1 MQTGLYVSLSSQIAL
16 DRRLTTL
23 ADNVANSTTVGFRA
37 TEVKFNQVVSDQK
50 VADVAFVSQGN
61 EFISTRSGGI
71 TETGGPL
78 DFALKGEAWFQVET
92 PSGPTLTRDGRFTLT
107 DLGELV
113 TLNGYPVLDAG
124 GGPIQIDASNG
135 PIQLSADGQLNQG
148 GRPVAALGLFEADLS
163 GGFVRA
169 GNSGIIP
176 SIAPEPVVD
185 RIDAGVVQGYIEESN
200 VNAIGEM
207 TQLIQVTRA
216 FESIASLMRD
226 SEESMNEAV
235 RTLGGS
241 K

>member
-50 VADVAFVSQGN
+50 SADVAFVSQGE
-61 EFISTRSGGI
+61 EFLSTRNGGL
-71 TETGGPL
+71 TQTNGAL
-78 DFALKGEAWFQVET
+78 DFAIKGEAWFQVET

-107 DLGELV
+107 DAGELV

-124 GGPIQIDASNG
+124 GGPIQIDGNAG
-135 PIQLSADGQLNQG
+135 PIMLSADGQLNQG
-148 GRPVAALGLFEADLS
+148 GRPVAALGIFEADLS
-163 GGFVRA
+163 AGFVRA

-176 SIAPEPVVD
+176 SNRPQPIVD
-185 RIDAGVVQGYIEESN
+185 RVDAGVVQGYVEESN

-216 FESIASLMRD
+216 FENIAALMRS
-226 SEESMNEAV
+226 SEDTMNEAV

>member
-1 MQTGLYVSLSSQIAL
+1 MQTGLYVSLSSQLAL

-37 TEVKFNQVVSDQK
+37 TEVKFNQVISDQK

-61 EFISTRSGGI
+61 EFISTRAGGM
-71 TETGGPL
+71 TETGGTL
-78 DFALKGEAWFQVET
+78 DFAIKGDAWFQVET

-107 DLGELV
+107 EAGELV
-113 TLNGYPVLDAG
+113 TLNGYAVLDAG
-124 GGPIQIDASNG
+124 GGPIQLDGANG
-135 PIQLSADGQLNQG
+135 PIVLSADGQLNQNG
-148 GRPVAALGLFEADLS
+148 QPVAALGLFSADLS
-163 GGFVRA
+163 GGFTRA
-169 GNSGIIP
+169 GNSGIITAIP
-176 SIAPEPVVD
+176 PEPVID
-185 RIDAGVVQGYIEESN
+185 RLDAGVVQGYVEESN

-216 FESIASLMRD
+216 FESIASLLRD

-241 K
+241 R

>member
-16 DRRLTTL
+16 DRRMATL

-50 VADVAFVSQGN
+50 TANVAFVSQGD
-61 EFISTRSGGI
+61 EFISTRNGGL
-71 TETGGPL
+71 TETGGQF
-78 DFALKGEAWFQVET
+78 DFAIKGEAWFQVET

-107 DLGELV
+107 DAGELV

-124 GGPIQIDASNG
+124 GGPIQIDANAG
-135 PIQLSADGQLNQG
+135 QVLLSADGQLNQG
-148 GRPVAALGLFEADLS
+148 GRPVAALGIFEADLS
-163 GGFVRA
+163 AGFVRA

-176 SIAPEPVVD
+176 TNQPQPIVD
-185 RIDAGVVQGYIEESN
+185 RVDAGVVQGYVEESN

-216 FESIASLMRD
+216 FENIAALMRS
-226 SEESMNEAV
+226 SEDSMNEAV

>member
-16 DRRLTTL
+16 DRRMATL

-37 TEVKFNQVVSDQK
+37 TEVKFNEVVSDQK
-50 VADVAFVSQGN
+50 TADVAFVSKGN
-61 EFISTRSGGI
+61 EFISTRNGGL
-71 TETGGPL
+71 TETGGQF
-78 DFALKGEAWFQVET
+78 DFAIKGEAWFQVET

-107 DLGELV
+107 DAGELV

-124 GGPIQIDASNG
+124 GGPIQIDANAG
-135 PIQLSADGQLNQG
+135 PVMLSADGQLNQA
-148 GRPVAALGLFEADLS
+148 GRPVASLGIFEADLS
-163 GGFVRA
+163 AGFVRA

-176 SIAPEPVVD
+176 SNRPQPIVD
-185 RIDAGVVQGYIEESN
+185 RVDAGVVQGYVEESN

-216 FESIASLMRD
+216 FENIAALMRS
-226 SEESMNEAV
+226 SEDSMNEAV

>member
-16 DRRLTTL
+16 DRRMATL

-50 VADVAFVSQGN
+50 SADVAFVSQGE
-61 EFISTRSGGI
+61 EFLSTRNGGL
-71 TETGGPL
+71 TQTNGTL
-78 DFALKGEAWFQVET
+78 DFAIKGDAWFQVET
-92 PSGPTLTRDGRFTLT
+92 PAGATLTRDGRFTLT
-107 DLGELV
+107 EAGELV

-124 GGPIQIDASNG
+124 GGPIQIDGNAG
-135 PIQLSADGQLNQG
+135 PITLSADGQLNQN
-148 GRPVAALGLFEADLS
+148 GRPVAALGIFEADLS

-176 SIAPEPVVD
+176 ARAPQPILD
-185 RIDAGVVQGYIEESN
+185 RVDAGVVQGYVEESN
-200 VNAIGEM
+200 VNAIAEM

-216 FESIASLMRD
+216 FENIAALMRG
-226 SEESMNEAV
+226 SEDSMNEAV

>member
-1 MQTGLYVSLSSQIAL
+1 MQTGLYVSLSSQLAL

-61 EFISTRSGGI
+61 EYISTRAGGM
-71 TETGGPL
+71 TETGGTL
-78 DFALKGEAWFQVET
+78 DFAIKGDAWFQVET

-107 DLGELV
+107 EAGELV
-113 TLNGYPVLDAG
+113 TLNGYAVLDAG
-124 GGPIQIDASNG
+124 GGPIQLDGANG
-135 PIQLSADGQLNQG
+135 PIALSADGQLNQNG
-148 GRPVAALGLFEADLS
+148 QPVAALGLFSADLS
-163 GGFVRA
+163 GGFTRA
-169 GNSGIIP
+169 GNSGLITTIP
-176 SIAPEPVVD
+176 PEPVVD
-185 RIDAGVVQGYIEESN
+185 RLDAGVVQGYVEESN

-216 FESIASLMRD
+216 FESIASLLRD

-241 K
+241 R

>member
-37 TEVKFNQVVSDQK
+37 TEVKFNQVISDQK

-113 TLNGYPVLDAG
+113 TLNGYPVLDSG
-124 GGPIQIDASNG
+124 GGPIQIDVSNG
-135 PIQLSADGQLNQG
+135 PILLSSDGQLNQG
-148 GRPVAALGLFEADLS
+148 GRPVAALGLFSADLS

-169 GNSGIIP
+169 GNSGVIP

-185 RIDAGVVQGYIEESN
+185 RVDAGVVQGYVEESN

>member
-16 DRRLTTL
+16 DRRMATL

-50 VADVAFVSQGN
+50 NADVAFVSQGE
-61 EFISTRSGGI
+61 EFLSTRNGGL
-71 TETGGPL
+71 TQTNGTL
-78 DFALKGEAWFQVET
+78 DFAIRGEAWFQVET

-107 DLGELV
+107 DAGDLV
-113 TLNGYPVLDAG
+113 TLNGYPVLDPG
-124 GGPIQIDASNG
+124 GGPIQIDANAG
-135 PIQLSADGQLNQG
+135 PITLSADGQLNQN
-148 GRPVAALGLFEADLS
+148 GRPVAALGIFEADLS

-169 GNSGIIP
+169 GNSGIITAIP
-176 SIAPEPVVD
+176 PQPVTD
-185 RIDAGVVQGYIEESN
+185 RVDAGVAQGYVEESN
-200 VNAIGEM
+200 VNAIAEM

-216 FESIASLMRD
+216 FENIAALTRSSED
-226 SEESMNEAV
+226 SMSEAV

>member
-16 DRRLTTL
+16 DRRMATL

-50 VADVAFVSQGN
+50 TANVAFVSQGD
-61 EFISTRSGGI
+61 EFISTRNGGL
-71 TETGGPL
+71 TETGGQF
-78 DFALKGEAWFQVET
+78 DFAIKGEAWFQVET

-107 DLGELV
+107 DAGELV

-124 GGPIQIDASNG
+124 GAPIQIDATNG
-135 PIQLSADGQLNQG
+135 SVQLSADGQLNQS
-148 GRPVAALGLFEADLS
+148 GRPVAALGLFSADLS
-163 GGFVRA
+163 GGFTRA
-169 GNSGIIP
+169 GNSGIISKIP
-176 SIAPEPVVD
+176 PEPVVD
-185 RIDAGVVQGYIEESN
+185 RIDAGVVQGYVEESN

>member
-1 MQTGLYVSLSSQIAL
+1 MQSGLYVSLSSQLAL

-37 TEVKFNQVVSDQK
+37 TEVKFNQVISDQK
-50 VADVAFVSQGN
+50 TADVAFVSQGN
-61 EFISTRSGGI
+61 EFLSTRAGGM
-71 TETGGPL
+71 TETGGTL
-78 DFALKGEAWFQVET
+78 DFAIKGDAWFQVET
-92 PSGPTLTRDGRFTLT
+92 PAGPTLTRDGRFTLT
-107 DLGELV
+107 DAGELV

-124 GGPIQIDASNG
+124 GGPIQIDANNG
-135 PIQLSADGQLNQG
+135 PILLSADGQLNQNG
-148 GRPVAALGLFEADLS
+148 QPVAALGLFDADLS
-163 GGFVRA
+163 GGFTRT
-169 GNSGIIP
+169 GNSGVITNIP
-176 SIAPEPVVD
+176 PEPVLD
-185 RIDAGVVQGYIEESN
+185 RIDAGVVQGYVEESN

-241 K
+241 R

>member
-16 DRRLTTL
+16 ERRLNTL

-71 TETGGPL
+71 TETGGTL
-78 DFALKGEAWFQVET
+78 DFAIKGDAWFQVET

-107 DLGELV
+107 DAGELV

-124 GGPIQIDASNG
+124 GGPIQIDATNG
-135 PIQLSADGQLNQG
+135 AIQLSADGQLNQN

-163 GGFVRA
+163 GGFTRA
-169 GNSGIIP
+169 GNSGIISKIP
-176 SIAPEPVVD
+176 PEPVVD
-185 RIDAGVVQGYIEESN
+185 RIDAGVVQGYVEESN

>member
-16 DRRLTTL
+16 ERRLNTL

-71 TETGGPL
+71 TETGNLL
-78 DFALKGEAWFQVET
+78 DFAIKGDAWFQVET

-107 DLGELV
+107 DAGELV

-124 GGPIQIDASNG
+124 GAPIQLDAANG
-135 PIQLSADGQLNQG
+135 PILLSADGQLNQN

-163 GGFVRA
+163 GGFTRA
-169 GNSGIIP
+169 GNSGIISTIP
-176 SIAPEPVVD
+176 PEPVVD
-185 RIDAGVVQGYIEESN
+185 RIDAGVVQGYVEESN

>member
-37 TEVKFNQVVSDQK
+37 TEVKFNEVVSNQK
-50 VADVAFVSQGN
+50 VADVAFVSQGK

-71 TETGGPL
+71 TETGGTL
-78 DFALKGEAWFQVET
+78 DFAIKGDAWFQVET

-107 DLGELV
+107 DAGELV

-124 GGPIQIDASNG
+124 GAPIQIDATNG
-135 PIQLSADGQLNQG
+135 PIQLSADGQLNQN
-148 GRPVAALGLFEADLS
+148 GRPVAALGLFDADLS
-163 GGFVRA
+163 GGFARA
-169 GNSGIIP
+169 GNSGIISKIP
-176 SIAPEPVVD
+176 PEPVVD
-185 RIDAGVVQGYIEESN
+185 RIDAGVVQGYVEESN

>member
-78 DFALKGEAWFQVET
+78 DFALKGEAWFQVDT

-124 GGPIQIDASNG
+124 GGPIQIDVSNG
-135 PIQLSADGQLNQG
+135 PIQLSADGQLNQN
-148 GRPVAALGLFEADLS
+148 GRPVAALGLFSADLS

-185 RIDAGVVQGYIEESN
+185 RVDAGVVQGYVEESN